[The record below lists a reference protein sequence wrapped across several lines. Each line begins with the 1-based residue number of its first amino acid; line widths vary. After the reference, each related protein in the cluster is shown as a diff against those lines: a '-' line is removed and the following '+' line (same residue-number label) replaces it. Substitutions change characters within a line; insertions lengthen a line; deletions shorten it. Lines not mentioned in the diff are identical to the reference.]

1 MELAKS
7 GDTTALRLCLERI
20 MALIRVKDE
29 AVSIRQLGTTLT
41 DRGRAIMNASLTG
54 QITPSE
60 AATLLQALAT
70 QARVIEAEE
79 LAARLEALEEK
90 LGDFCKDIDYQN
102 YSRKEDLIGY
112 FDAMKELREW
122 LESIN
127 GKSLDPPSERPGF
140 LDEIRRYETIE
151 RRCVNGEDL
160 GC

>member
-1 MELAKS
+1 M
-7 GDTTALRLCLERI
+7 RLCLERI

-79 LAARLEALEEK
+79 LAACLEALEEK
-90 LGDFCKDIDYQN
+90 LGVSK
-102 YSRKEDLIGY
+102 
-112 FDAMKELREW
+112 
-122 LESIN
+122 
-127 GKSLDPPSERPGF
+127 
-140 LDEIRRYETIE
+140 
-151 RRCVNGEDL
+151 
-160 GC
+160 